1 MQGKYFI
8 RILKNLFHI
17 NKDRY
22 VYKDKKIGSG
32 LIFLIFRECI
42 IKKGILLGLIN
53 TRIDVKLWLLERS
66 LNVWAIIMSW
76 LLMIDR

>member
-8 RILKNLFHI
+8 RTLKNLFHI
-17 NKDRY
+17 NIDTY
-22 VYKDKKIGSG
+22 IKIQKVGSG

-42 IKKGILLGLIN
+42 IKKGVLLGLIS
-53 TRIDVKLWLLERS
+53 TRIDVKLWLLERF